1 MKETY
6 SSLVDQPD
14 LVVSRTYI
22 LTVQRLIEKCLTL
35 SMDRNSCV
43 RALARHAG
51 VKPVVTL
58 TVWKELEQ
66 ANPDFFLS
74 YRTAAA
80 FKFQCSLQ
88 DDPSPLP
95 LSSAKKVC
103 AELIQH
109 RRAFQGKAACKWLF
123 SPSPLAALSQPLP
136 FPVRCRA
143 AAPRWCP
150 SKPLSLC

>member
-1 MKETY
+1 MKGSR
-6 SSLVDQPD
+6 SSMDQQD
-14 LVVSRTYI
+14 IVVSRSYI

-35 SMDRNSCV
+35 TMDRNACV

-51 VKPVVTL
+51 VKPIVTL

-88 DDPSPLP
+88 DEPEPWPLP
-95 LSSAKKVC
+95 SARKVC
-103 AELIQH
+103 AELIQQ
-109 RRAFQGKAACKWLF
+109 RRALQGKAAAWSGGRCI
-123 SPSPLAALSQPLP
+123 APLP
-136 FPVRCRA
+136 PSTPCPCPFPGPAFAVGH
-143 AAPRWCP
+143 
-150 SKPLSLC
+150 PLEAS